1 MMSPRRARHSR
12 NSLTLGLLVAAVCAA
27 SFGAL
32 EAAAQAPPRY
42 TVTDLGPF
50 TPRGVNEMGQ
60 AVGYAII
67 DGRQYAV
74 LYDGTFKTINPPGSY
89 AADAWS
95 VNNRGQ
101 V

>member
-1 MMSPRRARHSR
+1 MYLRRARHSLKLR
-12 NSLTLGLLVAAVCAA
+12 LLVAAVCAA

-60 AVGYAII
+60 VSGTAII
-67 DGRQYAV
+67 DFHQHAV
-74 LYDGTFKTINPPGSY
+74 FYDGTLKTVSPPESY
-89 AADAWS
+89 YADAWA

-101 V
+101 VIG